1 MQPSHFNLLTIA
13 FWSALAGLAPAG
25 WAGLHLIGRRA
36 KRVTTVRVLFAT
48 RVLAGFACFWLLI
61 HGLGRLLMVSGGWTG
76 GLVALSAAAATETV
90 IWLSAAER
98 KTLSPRIG
106 RWLLGLRLS
115 LVLLLL
121 CVLLQ
126 PVISYET
133 QTRHERFI
141 AVLVD
146 DSASMQLTDPQST
159 PAEKLGLARLYGLAQ
174 VGPPSKLE
182 QSLVQLAALRQEL
195 ESQLGAVKAIPP
207 GDAETVAAQ
216 IRRRREPLAA
226 LLGKLKDFAD
236 ANRRE
241 LLAVLPA
248 RPKADAKLRQA
259 VQAAFGGLDKLPAGG
274 LDPLRKLLES
284 EPSAALAGALEP
296 IRSEAG
302 KLVDQLNAIEIQGEP
317 LPAAL
322 DEALYLSLPLVKR
335 DEVDRLLQETR
346 QAVARQ
352 VLLGSGSQPEGPAK
366 APAGRACLLDALA
379 REHALRLVLVAAKP
393 RPADPRQWRSTA
405 PADDEADTGD
415 TLSTADWRK
424 ATDLGAALGQVQREI
439 PADQL
444 AGVLVV
450 SDGRHNHGSP
460 VEPVAREMG
469 LHGVPVASVV
479 IGSAAPRRDAAL
491 ADVRCPQTVFLGDK
505 VHLNAAVKAIGCRG
519 QQVVVKLVYKENT
532 VDEQT
537 IQVADDD
544 FRTTVPLTHEP
555 KEVGIHAYTVQLQP
569 PVGVVFPGNKKVD
582 CQVAVTDGRIKLL
595 LVDDRPR
602 WEFRYLRNLFAG
614 RDKTVQ
620 LQWVLLHPDQLAG
633 GGKPARSPASA
644 ARPYGEFEATMPPET
659 AEDWLKF
666 EVVVLGDLPPETLD
680 EATLGVL
687 KKFVGQQGGTLVVV
701 AGPNFMPHAFADSP
715 LAELLPANFEKDP
728 RPQFESP
735 EPAYRLRLTR
745 EGTTHPIMSQRT
757 NPTENLAIWNSLP
770 PLDWRHRVAEV
781 KPGATVLAYAEPVDL
796 EELDSAAPVG
806 VQPAAATA
814 AEIDPEKLRLQTKNP
829 LILLQQYGAGNVL
842 LLNFDRTWRLR
853 YRVGDPY
860 HHRFWTQVLRWAT
873 AAKLSAGTAHI
884 RLGTQRL
891 RYQGDEP
898 VVVRAQLLDEENNP
912 VSGGDVQ
919 ARVYQDD
926 QLLMKKY
933 LTSIPDSRGLYEG
946 DLGPMHAAGTYRV
959 ELGGSSVDTL
969 RGLDNTESVKTDFL
983 VTPVERTS
991 ELVELSADWKIPRV
1005 MAELSGGRA
1014 VGPAD
1019 ARSLLDLFQAG
1030 SRDVREEKF
1039 IPLWDSWPLLTLIL
1053 AAACGEWGLRKKAG
1067 LV

>member
-1 MQPSHFNLLTIA
+1 MGKLKEFAAANCRE
-13 FWSALAGLAPAG
+13 LAGL
-25 WAGLHLIGRRA
+25 
-36 KRVTTVRVLFAT
+36 
-48 RVLAGFACFWLLI
+48 
-61 HGLGRLLMVSGGWTG
+61 
-76 GLVALSAAAATETV
+76 
-90 IWLSAAER
+90 
-98 KTLSPRIG
+98 
-106 RWLLGLRLS
+106 
-115 LVLLLL
+115 
-121 CVLLQ
+121 
-126 PVISYET
+126 
-133 QTRHERFI
+133 
-141 AVLVD
+141 
-146 DSASMQLTDPQST
+146 
-159 PAEKLGLARLYGLAQ
+159 
-174 VGPPSKLE
+174 
-182 QSLVQLAALRQEL
+182 
-195 ESQLGAVKAIPP
+195 
-207 GDAETVAAQ
+207 
-216 IRRRREPLAA
+216 
-226 LLGKLKDFAD
+226 
-236 ANRRE
+236 
-241 LLAVLPA
+241 LPA

-259 VQAAFGGLDKLPAGG
+259 VQAAFEGLEKLPSGE
-274 LDPLRKLLES
+274 LDPLRKLVES

-296 IRSEAG
+296 IRGQAG
-302 KLVDQLNAIEIQGEP
+302 KLVDQLQAMEIQWEP

-322 DEALYLSLPLVKR
+322 DEALYLSLSLAKR
-335 DEVDRLLQETR
+335 EEIDHLLQETR

-352 VLLGSGSQPEGPAK
+352 VLLAAPSQPEAQ
-366 APAGRACLLDALA
+366 ARDRAGKACLLDELA
-379 REHALRLVLVAAKP
+379 RDHSLRLVLVAAKP
-393 RPADPRQWRSTA
+393 RPTDPRQWRSSA
-405 PADDEADTGD
+405 LAEDEAEVDGTM
-415 TLSTADWRK
+415 STADWRK
-424 ATDLGAALGQVQREI
+424 ATDLAAAIQQVQREI
-439 PADQL
+439 PADQF

-460 VEPVAREMG
+460 VEPVARELG
-469 LHGVPVASVV
+469 LHGVPIASIV

-491 ADVRCPQTVFLGDK
+491 ADVRAPETVFLGDK
-505 VHLNAAVKAIGCRG
+505 VHLNAAVKATGCRG
-519 QQVVVKLVYKENT
+519 QPVVLKLVYGGKTIE
-532 VDEQT
+532 EKT

-544 FRTTVPLTHEP
+544 FRATVPLVHEP
-555 KEVGIHAYTVQLQP
+555 KEVGIHAYRIELQP
-569 PVGVVFPGNKKVD
+569 PVGDVFPGNKKVD

-620 LQWVLLHPDQLAG
+620 LQWVLLHPDQLSG
-633 GGKPARSPASA
+633 SGKPARVPASA
-644 ARPYGEFEATMPPET
+644 ARHYGEFEATMPPET

-715 LAELLPANFEKDP
+715 LAELLPANFAKASG
-728 RPQFESP
+728 PQIESP

-770 PLDWRHRVAEV
+770 PLDWRHPVLEV

-806 VQPAAATA
+806 VQAAAATA
-814 AEIDPEKLRLQTKNP
+814 AEIDPAKLQLQKKNP
-829 LILLQQYGAGNVL
+829 LIVLQQYGAGNVL

-873 AAKLSAGTAHI
+873 AAKLSAGTPHV
-884 RLGTQRL
+884 RLGTGRL

-898 VVVRAQLLDEENNP
+898 VVVRAQLLDEESNP

-919 ARVYQDD
+919 ARVYLDD
-926 QLLMKKY
+926 QLVMKKH
-933 LTSIPDSRGLYEG
+933 LASIADSRGLYQG
-946 DLGPMHAAGTYRV
+946 DLGAMHTAGTYRV
-959 ELGGSSVDTL
+959 ELTGSSVDTL
-969 RGLDNTESVKTDFL
+969 RALDDTESVKTEFL

-991 ELVELSADWKIPRV
+991 ELVELSADWKIPRE

-1019 ARSLLDLFQAG
+1019 ARSLLDVFQSG

-1053 AAACGEWGLRKKAG
+1053 AAACGEWVLRKKAG

>member
-1 MQPSHFNLLTIA
+1 MQPSHFNPLAIA
-13 FWSALAGLAPAG
+13 FWSTLAVLLPAA
-25 WAGLHLIGRRA
+25 WAGLHRFGRRA
-36 KRVTTVRVLFAT
+36 RGVRVVRVLFAA
-48 RVLAGFACFWLLI
+48 RVLAGFACFWMLI
-61 HGLGRLLMVSGGWTG
+61 HGVGRVLMVGGGWTS
-76 GLVALSAAAATETV
+76 GLVALLAAAATETV

-98 KTLSPRIG
+98 QTLAPRIG

-126 PVISYET
+126 PVISYES

-159 PAEKLGLARLYGLAQ
+159 PAERLALARLYGRPP
-174 VGPPSKLE
+174 VGPPSRLD
-182 QSLVQLAALRQEL
+182 QSLVQLADLRREL
-195 ESQLGAVKAIPP
+195 ESQLGALKAIPP
-207 GDAETVAAQ
+207 GDPESIAAQ
-216 IRRRREPLAA
+216 IRRRREPLDA
-226 LLGKLKDFAD
+226 LLDKLKEFVA

-241 LLAVLPA
+241 LLGLLPA
-248 RPKADAKLRQA
+248 RPKADAKVRQA
-259 VQAAFGGLDKLPAGG
+259 VQAAFEGLEKLTAGG
-274 LDPLRKLLES
+274 LDPLRKLLQS

-296 IRSEAG
+296 IRGQAG
-302 KLVDQLNAIEIQGEP
+302 KLADQLAAIQFQWEP

-322 DEALYLSLPLVKR
+322 DEALYLSLSFAER
-335 DEVDRLLQETR
+335 EEVDRLLQETR
-346 QAVARQ
+346 QAVARR
-352 VLLGSGSQPEGPAK
+352 VMLTGPAGK
-366 APAGRACLLDALA
+366 ACLLDELA
-379 REHALRLVLVAAKP
+379 RDHSLRLVLVAVKP
-393 RPADPRQWRSTA
+393 RPSDPRQWRSA
-405 PADDEADTGD
+405 ASGDDEGD
-415 TLSTADWRK
+415 AGGTMSTADWRK
-424 ATDLGAALGQVQREI
+424 ATDLAAAVQQIQREI

-469 LHGVPVASVV
+469 LHGVPIASIV

-491 ADVRCPQTVFLGDK
+491 ADVRCPETVFLGDK
-505 VHLNAAVKAIGCRG
+505 IHFNAAVKATGCRG
-519 QQVVVKLVYKENT
+519 QQVVVKLIYGEKT
-532 VDEQT
+532 IDEKT
-537 IQVADDD
+537 IQVAEDD
-544 FRTTVPLTHEP
+544 FRVTVPLTHEP
-555 KEVGIHAYTVQLQP
+555 KEVGIHAYTVELQP
-569 PVGVVFPGNKKVD
+569 PVGDVFPGNKKVA

-633 GGKPARSPASA
+633 AGKPVRVPASA
-644 ARPYGEFEATMPPET
+644 AHPYGEFEATMPPET

-701 AGPNFMPHAFADSP
+701 AGPNYMPHAFADSP

-728 RPQFESP
+728 GPRIESP
-735 EPAYRLRLTR
+735 EPAYRLQLTR
-745 EGTTHPIMSQRT
+745 EGTTHPIMSQRA
-757 NPTENLAIWNSLP
+757 NPTENLAVWNSLP
-770 PLDWRHRVAEV
+770 PLDWRHPVLEV

-796 EELDSAAPVG
+796 DELDSAAPVG
-806 VQPAAATA
+806 VQPAAAATA
-814 AEIDPEKLRLQTKNP
+814 AEVDPEKLRLQKKNP
-829 LILLQQYGAGNVL
+829 LIVLQQYGAGNVL

-873 AAKLSAGTAHI
+873 AAKLSAGTPHV
-884 RLGTQRL
+884 RLGTPRL
-891 RYQGDEP
+891 RYQGGEP

-926 QLLMKKY
+926 QLVMKKY
-933 LTSIPDSRGLYEG
+933 LTSIPDSRGLYQG
-946 DLGPMHAAGTYRV
+946 DLGPMRAAGTYRV
-959 ELGGSSVDTL
+959 ELVGSSVDTL
-969 RGLDNTESVKTDFL
+969 RALDNTESVKTEFL
-983 VTPVERTS
+983 VTPIERTS
-991 ELVELSADWKIPRV
+991 ELVELSADWKVPRT

-1019 ARSLLDLFQAG
+1019 ARSLLDVFQGG

-1039 IPLWDSWPLLTLIL
+1039 IPLWDSWPLLILIL
-1053 AAACGEWGLRKKAG
+1053 AAACGEWVLRKKAG

>member
-1 MQPSHFNLLTIA
+1 
-13 FWSALAGLAPAG
+13 
-25 WAGLHLIGRRA
+25 
-36 KRVTTVRVLFAT
+36 
-48 RVLAGFACFWLLI
+48 
-61 HGLGRLLMVSGGWTG
+61 
-76 GLVALSAAAATETV
+76 
-90 IWLSAAER
+90 
-98 KTLSPRIG
+98 
-106 RWLLGLRLS
+106 LS

-133 QTRHERFI
+133 ETRHERFI

-146 DSASMQLTDPQST
+146 DSASMQLLDPQST
-159 PAEKLGLARLYGLAQ
+159 PSERLGLARLYGRTP
-174 VGPPSKLE
+174 VGPPSRLGGP
-182 QSLVQLAALRQEL
+182 LVQLADLRREL
-195 ESQLGAVKAIPP
+195 ESQLAALKAIPP
-207 GDAETVAAQ
+207 GDAESIAVQ
-216 IRRRREPLAA
+216 IRRRRDPLVA
-226 LLGKLKDFAD
+226 LLAKLKEFAA

-241 LLAVLPA
+241 LTGLLPA

-259 VQAAFGGLDKLPAGG
+259 VEAAFRAMEKLPAEG

-296 IRSEAG
+296 IRGQAG
-302 KLVDQLNAIEIQGEP
+302 KLVEQLQAMEIQWEP

-322 DEALYLSLPLVKR
+322 DEALYLSLSLAQR
-335 DEVDRLLQETR
+335 DEIDRLLQETR

-352 VLLGSGSQPEGPAK
+352 VMLGAPSPPEAQ
-366 APAGRACLLDALA
+366 ARDRAGKACLLDELA
-379 REHALRLVLVAAKP
+379 RDHSLRLLLFAAKP
-393 RPADPRQWRSTA
+393 RPTDPRQWRSST
-405 PADDEADTGD
+405 PAEDEAGADGAM
-415 TLSTADWRK
+415 STADWRK
-424 ATDLGAALGQVQREI
+424 ATDMAAAIQQVQREI

-460 VEPVAREMG
+460 VEPAARELG
-469 LHGVPVASVV
+469 LHGVPIASIV

-491 ADVRCPQTVFLGDK
+491 ADVRYPETVFLGDK
-505 VHLNAAVKAIGCRG
+505 IHFNAVVKATGCRG
-519 QQVVVKLVYKENT
+519 QPVVLKLVYGEKTIE
-532 VDEQT
+532 EKT

-544 FRTTVPLTHEP
+544 FRATVPLTHEP
-555 KEVGIHAYTVQLQP
+555 KEVGIHAYRVELQP
-569 PVGVVFPGNKKVD
+569 PVGDVFPGNKKVD

-633 GGKPARSPASA
+633 AGKPARAPASA
-644 ARPYGEFEATMPPET
+644 ARPYGEFEATLPPET

-701 AGPNFMPHAFADSP
+701 AGPNFMPHAYADSP
-715 LAELLPANFEKDP
+715 LAELLAANFEKASG
-728 RPQFESP
+728 PQIESP
-735 EPAYRLRLTR
+735 EPAYRLQLTR

-757 NPTENLAIWNSLP
+757 NPTENLAVWNSLP
-770 PLDWRHRVAEV
+770 PLDWRHSVLEV

-806 VQPAAATA
+806 VQPAAAATA
-814 AEIDPEKLRLQTKNP
+814 AEIDPAKLRLQKKNP
-829 LILLQQYGAGNVL
+829 LIVLQQYGAGNVL

-873 AAKLSAGTAHI
+873 AAKLSAGTPHV
-884 RLGTQRL
+884 RLGTPRL

-898 VVVRAQLLDEENNP
+898 VVVRAQLLDEESNP

-919 ARVYQDD
+919 ARVYLDD
-926 QLLMKKY
+926 QLVTKKR
-933 LTSIPDSRGLYEG
+933 LTSIADSRGLYQG

-959 ELGGSSVDTL
+959 ELTGSSVDTL
-969 RGLDNTESVKTDFL
+969 RALDDTESVKTEFL

-991 ELVELSADWKIPRV
+991 ELVELSADWKIPRE

-1019 ARSLLDLFQAG
+1019 ARSLLDVFQSG

-1039 IPLWDSWPLLTLIL
+1039 IPLWDSWPLLILIL
-1053 AAACGEWGLRKKAG
+1053 AAACGEWVLRKKTG